1 MTPEYLRELANLAD
15 PEKLWSLPGLQQ
27 MELPPEKRRQRDM
40 GVALRRH
47 ANHIEQLRELIGTG
61 RSLLITPLSAN
72 GSARTTVPTPAKHRQ
87 LMD

>member
-1 MTPEYLRELANLAD
+1 MTPEYLRQLANLAD

-27 MELPPEKRRQRDM
+27 MELPPEKRRQLDT

-47 ANHIEQLRELIGTG
+47 ARHVEELRALIGTG
-61 RSLLITPLSAN
+61 RSLLITQLSPN
-72 GSARTTVPTPAKHRQ
+72 GSAVKTVPTPASHRK